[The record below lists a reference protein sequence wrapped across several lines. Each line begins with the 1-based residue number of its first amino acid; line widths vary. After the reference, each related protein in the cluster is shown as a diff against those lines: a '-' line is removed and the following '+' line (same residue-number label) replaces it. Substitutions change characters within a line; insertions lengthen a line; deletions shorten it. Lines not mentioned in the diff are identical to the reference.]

1 MWECGL
7 KLRQKYEQIK
17 AQKSLLMWECGLK
30 HYSVDF
36 YNYAVNVTP
45 YVGVWIETELRS
57 TVSLFPPVTP
67 YVGVWIETP
76 IFAD

>member
-30 HYSVDF
+30 QYYKLQQGLISR
-36 YNYAVNVTP
+36 VTP
-45 YVGVWIETELRS
+45 YVGVWIETDNQRY
-57 TVSLFPPVTP
+57 FRR
-67 YVGVWIETP
+67 
-76 IFAD
+76 